1 MDCSAI
7 GRKRRA
13 YPANGQ
19 LPVTTATHCERER
32 PRPRHGLGGTS
43 VAAIHDM
50 SSQVSPVVVCY
61 DFSHSGR
68 AALHRAVT
76 LAGRAPFHVLH
87 VVCVVDPKEA
97 IPSLP
102 SYNGVDYM
110 YAARVQEA
118 LAAEMQHELDKADV
132 HGSVHFFVHARIGK
146 PAPEILELAREVGAD
161 LIIVGSK
168 GMTGVERLL
177 LGSTSEH
184 IVRDAGCTVEVARP
198 KQYPDVELIAVEP
211 VERDHTYVPPHRYT
225 YEDHRVNL
233 RPAEWPLY

>member
-1 MDCSAI
+1 MS
-7 GRKRRA
+7 
-13 YPANGQ
+13 
-19 LPVTTATHCERER
+19 TH
-32 PRPRHGLGGTS
+32 
-43 VAAIHDM
+43 
-50 SSQVSPVVVCY
+50 VSPVVVGY

-87 VVCVVDPKEA
+87 VVCVIDPKDP
-97 IPSLP
+97 IPSIP

-118 LAAEMQHELDKADV
+118 LAAEIQQELDQADV
-132 HGSVHFFVHARIGK
+132 RGSVHFFVHARIGK
-146 PAPEILELAREVGAD
+146 AAEEILLLAGEVGAD

-168 GMTGVERLL
+168 GMSGLERLI

-184 IVRDAGCTVEVARP
+184 VVREAGCTVEVARP
-198 KQYPDVELIAVEP
+198 KKYAEVELQVVEHVDVP
-211 VERDHTYVPPHRYT
+211 HPTYVPPHRYT

>member
-1 MDCSAI
+1 
-7 GRKRRA
+7 
-13 YPANGQ
+13 
-19 LPVTTATHCERER
+19 
-32 PRPRHGLGGTS
+32 
-43 VAAIHDM
+43 M
-50 SSQVSPVVVCY
+50 SSRISPVVVGY
-61 DFSHSGR
+61 DFSQSGR

-87 VVCVVDPKEA
+87 VVCAIDPKEA

-118 LAAEMQHELDKADV
+118 LAAETQHELDQADV

-146 PAPEILELAREVGAD
+146 AADEILALAEEVGAD
-161 LIIVGSK
+161 LIVVGSK
-168 GMTGVERLL
+168 RMTGLERLI
-177 LGSTSEH
+177 LGSTSDHVMRE
-184 IVRDAGCTVEVARP
+184 AGCSVEIARA
-198 KQYPDVELIAVEP
+198 KRYPEVELMPVEP
-211 VERDHTYVPPHRYT
+211 VDPVHTYVPPHRYT

>member
-1 MDCSAI
+1 
-7 GRKRRA
+7 
-13 YPANGQ
+13 
-19 LPVTTATHCERER
+19 
-32 PRPRHGLGGTS
+32 
-43 VAAIHDM
+43 M
-50 SSQVSPVVVCY
+50 SSHVSPVVVGY

-87 VVCVVDPKEA
+87 IVCVVDPKEA
-97 IPSLP
+97 IPSIP

-118 LAAEMQHELDKADV
+118 LAAEVQQELDQADV
-132 HGSVHFFVHARIGK
+132 RGSVHFFVHARIGK
-146 PAPEILELAREVGAD
+146 AAEEILNLAREVGAD

-168 GMTGVERLL
+168 GMSGLERLI
-177 LGSTSEH
+177 LGSTSEQV
-184 IVRDAGCTVEVARP
+184 VRDAGCTVEVARP
-198 KQYPDVELIAVEP
+198 KQYPEVELMAIEP
-211 VERDHTYVPPHRYT
+211 VDPNLPKHTYVPPHRYT

>member
-1 MDCSAI
+1 MS
-7 GRKRRA
+7 
-13 YPANGQ
+13 
-19 LPVTTATHCERER
+19 TH
-32 PRPRHGLGGTS
+32 
-43 VAAIHDM
+43 
-50 SSQVSPVVVCY
+50 VSPVVVGY

-87 VVCVVDPKEA
+87 IVCVVDPKEA
-97 IPSLP
+97 IPSIP

-118 LAAEMQHELDKADV
+118 LAAEIQQELDQADV
-132 HGSVHFFVHARIGK
+132 RGSVHFFVHARIGK
-146 PAPEILELAREVGAD
+146 AAEEILNLAREVGAD

-168 GMTGVERLL
+168 GMSGLERLI

-184 IVRDAGCTVEVARP
+184 VVRDAGCTVEVARP
-198 KQYPDVELIAVEP
+198 KQYPEVELMAIEP
-211 VERDHTYVPPHRYT
+211 VDPNLPRRTYVPPHRYT

>member
-1 MDCSAI
+1 MNSRI
-7 GRKRRA
+7 
-13 YPANGQ
+13 
-19 LPVTTATHCERER
+19 
-32 PRPRHGLGGTS
+32 
-43 VAAIHDM
+43 
-50 SSQVSPVVVCY
+50 SPVVVGY

-76 LAGRAPFHVLH
+76 LAARAPCHVLH

-118 LAAEMQHELDKADV
+118 LAAETQQELDQIEV
-132 HGSVHFFVHARIGK
+132 RGSVHFFVHARIGK
-146 PAPEILELAREVGAD
+146 AAPEILALASDVGAD

-168 GMTGVERLL
+168 GLTGVERWL
-177 LGSTSEH
+177 LGSTSEQ
-184 IVRDAGCTVEVARP
+184 VMREAGCTVEIARP
-198 KQYPDVELIAVEP
+198 KRYAEVELIPVEP
-211 VERDHTYVPPHRYT
+211 VDPVHTYVPPHRYT